1 MPQHRILARYLK
13 IGAAV
18 VLTAG
23 VFVAFLQMV
32 TALGDAERPRLVSFV
47 AGAGPTFAYLAMG
60 IGIAGVLAGVAS
72 LLARQD
78 GTDDDAVPATLQQM
92 GQMIGRVGAEVQKLH
107 GAVQDLAARGGATPA
122 SPPPA
127 EAPLADDATL
137 RRLREKL
144 DEVSLILL
152 MNEDQR
158 RSRLAQL
165 MEERKGESLA
175 EARTFLRNQ
184 EWGKAQQVLSALEQ
198 QFPEDAEVHQ
208 LRQEAQAALSEQGQ
222 KTFDAA
228 ASKVEDLMALSNWE
242 QAMAQAKRL
251 AEDFPASDEARVLL
265 ERVRREHTLFREQTV
280 QRLYDQVKAQ
290 IERRQWRKALET
302 ARQLVER
309 FPDSRRAVG
318 IRQQLDTIQT
328 NAEIEERQE
337 REDRIQEL
345 VKSKRYAE
353 AILMSEQLIR
363 EYPSSPQAEQLEDML
378 PKLRQLAR
386 ERFKTA

>member
-1 MPQHRILARYLK
+1 MAQHRILARYMR

-23 VFVAFLQMV
+23 VFVASVQITSAFSDPERSRLD
-32 TALGDAERPRLVSFV
+32 ALV
-47 AGAGPTFAYLAMG
+47 GASGPAFGYLAMA

-72 LLARQD
+72 LVDRQAD
-78 GTDDDAVPATLQQM
+78 RDEQPVMAALQQL
-92 GQMIGRVGAEVQKLH
+92 GQLVGRVGAETQKLQ
-107 GAVQDLAARGGATPA
+107 GAVQELSARKEAAA
-122 SPPPA
+122 PPA
-127 EAPLADDATL
+127 EGRAAAYDDAMF

-158 RSRLAQL
+158 RARLAQL
-165 MEERKGESLA
+165 LQERKRESLA

-198 QFPEDAEVHQ
+198 QFPDDAEVRQ
-208 LRQEAQAALSEQGQ
+208 LRQEADQAMAQEGQ
-222 KTFDAA
+222 KAFDAA
-228 ASKVEDLMALSNWE
+228 ASKIEDLMALSNWE

-280 QRLYDQVKAQ
+280 QRLYEQVKGQ

-318 IRQQLDTIQT
+318 IRQQLDTIQV

-363 EYPSSPQAEQLEDML
+363 EYPSSPQAEQLEEML

-386 ERFKTA
+386 ERFKAV